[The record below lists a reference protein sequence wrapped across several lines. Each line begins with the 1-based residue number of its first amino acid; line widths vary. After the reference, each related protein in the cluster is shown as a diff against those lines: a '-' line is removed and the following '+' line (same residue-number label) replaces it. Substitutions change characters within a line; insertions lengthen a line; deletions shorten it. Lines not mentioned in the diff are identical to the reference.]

1 MAHRYTCST
10 CSEKNPLKFHTWET
24 WYKHILNTHW
34 PELPTIP
41 KIAAMRNALEAVGG
55 RTFAVDGSF

>member
-1 MAHRYTCST
+1 MVHRYTCSV
-10 CSEKNPLKFHTWET
+10 CSESNPLKFHTWET

-41 KIAAMRNALEAVGG
+41 EIAAMRNALEA
-55 RTFAVDGSF
+55 A